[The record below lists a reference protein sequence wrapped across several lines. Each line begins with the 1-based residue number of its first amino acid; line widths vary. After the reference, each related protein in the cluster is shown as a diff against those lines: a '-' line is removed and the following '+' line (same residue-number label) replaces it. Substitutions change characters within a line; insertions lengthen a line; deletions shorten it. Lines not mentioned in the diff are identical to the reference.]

1 MQIPYNIKIV
11 LSENDKRILV
21 IIFLVFLLLVLLIGI
36 LTKVIKKEEKKE
48 GLKLDKYVNG
58 YIKYGFIKTEK
69 EFKKLCKKKND
80 LLLLKQ
86 LSLPLIIFIIAFAT
100 LGIFC
105 SVTKQDMSY
114 IWPIYNDMLIKIE
127 VEETTAFGFLK
138 VWASMPHFA
147 DNSFIFHSSTEAI
160 ISYIFLFLFIIG
172 VILYIIAIFKYIARE
187 KRILQKA
194 KSIFDIK
201 LEEDTN

>member
-1 MQIPYNIKIV
+1 M
-11 LSENDKRILV
+11 
-21 IIFLVFLLLVLLIGI
+21 
-36 LTKVIKKEEKKE
+36 
-48 GLKLDKYVNG
+48 
-58 YIKYGFIKTEK
+58 
-69 EFKKLCKKKND
+69 
-80 LLLLKQ
+80 
-86 LSLPLIIFIIAFAT
+86 LII
-100 LGIFC
+100 
-105 SVTKQDMSY
+105 
-114 IWPIYNDMLIKIE
+114 IE

-160 ISYIFLFLFIIG
+160 ISYIFLFLFIGG

>member
-1 MQIPYNIKIV
+1 
-11 LSENDKRILV
+11 
-21 IIFLVFLLLVLLIGI
+21 
-36 LTKVIKKEEKKE
+36 
-48 GLKLDKYVNG
+48 
-58 YIKYGFIKTEK
+58 
-69 EFKKLCKKKND
+69 
-80 LLLLKQ
+80 
-86 LSLPLIIFIIAFAT
+86 
-100 LGIFC
+100 
-105 SVTKQDMSY
+105 
-114 IWPIYNDMLIKIE
+114 MLIKIE

-160 ISYIFLFLFIIG
+160 ISYIFLFLFIGG

-201 LEEDTN
+201 LEEDTNQKYFFISSKEWSFITRVNFPFSWSSI